1 MSYERPK
8 LNLAVAHRETNTDIA
23 VFAIFWSIRLET
35 GRSAA

>member
-23 VFAIFWSIRLET
+23 VFAIL
-35 GRSAA
+35 